1 MPDDDKCDMI
11 CDGKKQKGSILV
23 ADGDKQL
30 RKKLSAIVDRMGYNV
45 VVTGSGESA
54 LDLFIKRS
62 FDIVFMALKMP
73 GMDGLTL
80 SLQVKASSLN
90 TPVVLILDEH
100 LEYFM
105 NRIKAGRIDCVLSKS
120 LSFGEIQKTVQY
132 FVTDH
137 SRVQG
142 SEVQS
147 SRQIRPVDLR
157 VL

>member
-1 MPDDDKCDMI
+1 MISDK
-11 CDGKKQKGSILV
+11 KKQKGSVLV
-23 ADGDKQL
+23 ADDDNHLGKQL
-30 RKKLSAIVDRMGYNV
+30 SALIDRMGYDV
-45 VVTGSGESA
+45 VVTGNGENA
-54 LDLFIKRS
+54 LDLFLNRQ
-62 FDIVFMALKMP
+62 FDAVFTALKMP

-132 FVTDH
+132 FETN
-137 SRVQG
+137 R
-142 SEVQS
+142 
-147 SRQIRPVDLR
+147 
-157 VL
+157 

>member
-1 MPDDDKCDMI
+1 MDLPSVDIADFNY
-11 CDGKKQKGSILV
+11 GRQSVNGSVLV

-30 RKKLSAIVDRMGYNV
+30 RKQLSIMSDKMGYDV
-45 VVTGSGESA
+45 VVRGNGESA

-62 FDIVFMALKMP
+62 FDVVFTALKMP

-105 NRIKAGRIDCVLSKS
+105 NRIKTGRIDCVVSKP
-120 LSFGEIQKTVQY
+120 LRNREIQKVVQY
-132 FVTDH
+132 FVK
-137 SRVQG
+137 
-142 SEVQS
+142 E
-147 SRQIRPVDLR
+147 
-157 VL
+157 